1 MLKGVCVEGTQNK
14 LSAVRCSFQ
23 HGQTVSLPYSKMFPL
38 PLCAWHDCP
47 VCLSTVKQSI
57 LSTNLLPL
65 TCGENLLH
73 MSKSCSNC
81 PSLLPLSYFICMSES
96 SLFSWGIAGSIPLSQ
111 HVEGQTSCGGNW
123 IVQSS
128 HGGDAVPLVC
138 GRAKAV
144 LLNLSR
150 GLLLLRMFSGK
161 SLPEIASSLL
171 LTISSSWRGS
181 APKIASGYFQTLCC
195 SRGGI
200 SFAS

>member
-65 TCGENLLH
+65 TWGENLLH
-73 MSKSCSNC
+73 MSETCSNC

-96 SLFSWGIAGSIPLSQ
+96 SLFSWGIAGSIPYRSTWKDKQAAVATELCSPPMEVMQ
-111 HVEGQTSCGGNW
+111 CPLCVA
-123 IVQSS
+123 VQ
-128 HGGDAVPLVC
+128 
-138 GRAKAV
+138 K
-144 LLNLSR
+144 
-150 GLLLLRMFSGK
+150 
-161 SLPEIASSLL
+161 
-171 LTISSSWRGS
+171 
-181 APKIASGYFQTLCC
+181 LCC
-195 SRGGI
+195 
-200 SFAS
+200 